1 MKSLLPIFILA
12 VVAFVT
18 DKCVAQTQR
27 DTTKL
32 YRIETK
38 DGNEYVGK
46 IVSEDSQSVRFKT
59 ENLGELT
66 IRFDVITKITE
77 VNPSQLKQGELWL
90 DNPQATRY
98 FWSPNGYGLKAGEA
112 YYQNVWVLFNQVS
125 VGISDNISIGAGLVP
140 LFLFAGAPTPVWIT
154 PKFSIP
160 VVKDKFNIGAGGL
173 LATVIGEEDTSFG
186 ILYGITTF
194 GNRDRNLSIGLGYGY
209 AGDDLATAPTVTV
222 SSMIRTSRRG
232 YFLTENYF
240 IGGSEENLVMLSFGG
255 RRIIKRAGLDFGLF
269 IPISEGDII
278 AIPWLGLTVP
288 LNK

>member
-1 MKSLLPIFILA
+1 MKSYLFFLTYFLLLFA
-12 VVAFVT
+12 GTAS
-18 DKCVAQTQR
+18 AQTQR
-27 DTTKL
+27 DTTRL

-46 IVSEDSQSVRFKT
+46 ILYEDKETVRFKT
-59 ENLGELT
+59 ESLGELNIRWLT
-66 IRFDVITKITE
+66 IAKISE
-77 VNPSQLKQGELWL
+77 VNPVQIKDGEHWF

-125 VGISDNISIGAGLVP
+125 VGLSDNVSIGAGLVP
-140 LFLFAGAPTPVWIT
+140 LFLFAGAPTPIWIT
-154 PKFSIP
+154 PKVSIP
-160 VVKDKFNIGAGGL
+160 VAKDKFNIGAGAL
-173 LATVIGEEDTSFG
+173 LATVLGEDGTGFG
-186 ILYGITTF
+186 ILYGMTTF
-194 GNRDRNLSIGLGYGY
+194 GNRDQNLSLGIGYGY
-209 AGDDLATAPTVTV
+209 AGGDLASAPTITV
-222 SSMIRTSRRG
+222 SGMLRTSRRG

-240 IGGSEENLVMLSFGG
+240 IGGSEENFVMLSLGG

-269 IPISEGDII
+269 IPVAQGEVI